1 MALVIL
7 QAISVFQYQS
17 ILVYYVQCL
26 FEETILKYDSEKM
39 DQDIENILQVAHQ
52 DDQPGQF

>member
-7 QAISVFQYQS
+7 QVISGFQYES
-17 ILVYYVQCL
+17 ILVYYAGCL
-26 FEETILKYDSEKM
+26 FEETISKYDFEKM

-52 DDQPGQF
+52 DDQPVQF